1 MSIVKSFSVGEGDTF
16 YIKHV
21 SDSFSI
27 IDCNLVD
34 DRRDEIIEEL
44 NEQSSDKNIIRF
56 ISTHPDEDHIYGLD
70 SLDDSNSIINFY
82 CVKNKVSKEEETVSF
97 KRYCNL
103 RDSDKA
109 FYISKGCSRRWMNKV
124 MMQGDLLE

>member
-70 SLDDSNSIINFY
+70 SWARN
-82 CVKNKVSKEEETVSF
+82 T
-97 KRYCNL
+97 
-103 RDSDKA
+103 A
-109 FYISKGCSRRWMNKV
+109 FP
-124 MMQGDLLE
+124 